1 MNVKYSNISS
11 RTDLLFVDT
20 GMTKLWTY
28 HDYENIITEDNTYI
42 VIVSNKPK
50 HFEITTFSST
60 TKYGK

>member
-1 MNVKYSNISS
+1 MNVKHSNISS

-20 GMTKLWTY
+20 GMTKPWTY
-28 HDYENIITEDNTYI
+28 QDYENIITEDKTN
-42 VIVSNKPK
+42 IVSNKPK